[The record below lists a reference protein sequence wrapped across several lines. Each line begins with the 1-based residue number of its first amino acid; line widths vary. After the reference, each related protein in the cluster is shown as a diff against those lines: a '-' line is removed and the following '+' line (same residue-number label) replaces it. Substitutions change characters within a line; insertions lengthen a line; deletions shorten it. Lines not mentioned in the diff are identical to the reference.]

1 MPELVYPFRRGEVLE
16 AVLSQV
22 SELAVDELGRG
33 RGDQHLSA
41 VAGCGDAGSAMDVF
55 ADVSLLRHEG
65 RTGVQAGPHLDR
77 PRSKRLRHRFRGGE
91 RARCRGE
98 GEEERVALR
107 VTLHAVVCGAG
118 FANHPPVLGKRL
130 RIRLGAQ
137 LVQQLRRALDV
148 REEEG
153 DGPGRKIGPH
163 KRHHAPKQGPRHGRR
178 L

>member
-1 MPELVYPFRRGEVLE
+1 MYPFRRGEVLE

-41 VAGCGDAGSAMDVF
+41 AAGCRDAGSAMDVF

-65 RTGVQAGPHLDR
+65 RTGVQAGPHVDR

-91 RARCRGE
+91 RARRRGE

-107 VTLHAVVCGAG
+107 VTLYAVVCCAG
-118 FANHPPVLGKRL
+118 FANHPPVLGEC
-130 RIRLGAQ
+130 LGVRPCAE
-137 LVQQLRRALDV
+137 LVKQLRRALDI
-148 REEEG
+148 REEER
-153 DGPGRKIGPH
+153 DSAGRKI
-163 KRHHAPKQGPRHGRR
+163 
-178 L
+178 